1 MRPMLLSLTLAT
13 LLAGAAAAQERQ
25 AVYPGG
31 ARTAGPY
38 TPGIRV
44 GNLLFVSGQL
54 GFAPGGRGLVPGG
67 IQAETRQALENIGR
81 VLSEAGTS
89 FARVAKCNV
98 YLTDIA
104 DFAAM
109 NEVYT
114 TFWPNDPPPA
124 RTTVAVAALP
134 APGAKVE
141 IECIAAVG

>member
-1 MRPMLLSLTLAT
+1 MRRLLIAVALVTLVTGVAM
-13 LLAGAAAAQERQ
+13 AQERQ
-25 AVYPGG
+25 AVFPQG
-31 ARTAGPY
+31 ARPGGPY
-38 TPGIRV
+38 TPGIRS

-81 VLSEAGTS
+81 ILDAAGTT
-89 FARVAKCNV
+89 FARVTKCNV
-98 YLTDIA
+98 YLTDVA

-109 NEVYT
+109 NEVYV
-114 TFWPNDPPPA
+114 TFWPDVPPPA

-141 IECIAAVG
+141 IECIAMVG

>member
-1 MRPMLLSLTLAT
+1 MRSLMLSVALAAG
-13 LLAGAAAAQERQ
+13 LAGGAAAQERQ

-38 TPGIRV
+38 TPGIRA

-81 VLSEAGTS
+81 VLEAAGTT
-89 FARVAKCNV
+89 FARVTKCNV
-98 YLTDIA
+98 YLTDVA

-141 IECIAAVG
+141 IECIAMVG

>member
-25 AVYPGG
+25 AVYPAG
-31 ARTAGPY
+31 ARTGGPY
-38 TPGIRV
+38 TPGIRA
-44 GNLLFVSGQL
+44 GNLLFVSGHL

-81 VLSEAGTS
+81 VLDAAGTT
-89 FARVAKCNV
+89 FARVTKCTV
-98 YLTDIA
+98 FLTDIA

-114 TFWPNDPPPA
+114 SFWPNDPAPA

>member
-1 MRPMLLSLTLAT
+1 MRLGIA
-13 LLAGAAAAQERQ
+13 LLALGLAPGVLAGQERQ
-25 AVYPGG
+25 PIYPGG

-81 VLSEAGTS
+81 VLEAAGTS

-98 YLTDIA
+98 YLTDVA

-134 APGAKVE
+134 APGARVE
-141 IECIAAVG
+141 IECIASVS